1 MLNNLINEKVLEG
14 VLPIAFFNS
23 KIISY
28 KKINFDKIKEKEK
41 IKPSILNKK
50 YNQIEL
56 PEPSSN
62 ILISKIYD
70 FY

>member
-14 VLPIAFFNS
+14 VLPIAFLNS
-23 KIISY
+23 KVITLE
-28 KKINFDKIKEKEK
+28 KKSFDKIKEKT
-41 IKPSILNKK
+41 KPSILNKK

-56 PEPSSN
+56 PEPNSN
-62 ILISKIYD
+62 VLISKIYD

>member
-1 MLNNLINEKVLEG
+1 MLKNLINEKVLEG
-14 VLPIAFFNS
+14 VLPIAFLNS
-23 KIISY
+23 KVISLE
-28 KKINFDKIKEKEK
+28 KKSFDKIKEKT
-41 IKPSILNKK
+41 KPSMLNKK
-50 YNQIEL
+50 YNQIGL

>member
-1 MLNNLINEKVLEG
+1 MLNNLINEKVVEG
-14 VLPIAFFNS
+14 VLPVAFLNS
-23 KIISY
+23 KVISLE
-28 KKINFDKIKEKEK
+28 KKSFDKIKEK
-41 IKPSILNKK
+41 IKPKILNKK
-50 YNQIEL
+50 YIQIEL

>member
-14 VLPIAFFNS
+14 VLPVAFLNS
-23 KIISY
+23 KVISLE
-28 KKINFDKIKEKEK
+28 KKSFDKIKEK
-41 IKPSILNKK
+41 IKPKILNKK
-50 YNQIEL
+50 YIQIEL